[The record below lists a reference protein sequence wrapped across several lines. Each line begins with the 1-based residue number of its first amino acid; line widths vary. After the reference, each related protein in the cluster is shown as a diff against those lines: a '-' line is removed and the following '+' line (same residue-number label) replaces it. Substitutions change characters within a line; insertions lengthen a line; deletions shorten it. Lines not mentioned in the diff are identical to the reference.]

1 MTGIRGGTVANRV
14 LCWLILFVSA
24 VLLQAHPALCEE
36 ESAAVYEEE
45 GARLFLSK
53 SYEGAIKQF
62 SHAYR
67 LEPKPQYLF
76 NIGQSYRKLGLAAE
90 ASEYYQR
97 YLHDEQKV
105 DPTIYAD
112 LTTYIDQYYASQEKG
127 SGRPKVSAEAAEP
140 APLLAAEEIADA
152 EELIAQYV
160 RDYRAGNQAVANEIM
175 DQMKQVLATRRD
187 PILMYH
193 IASGFDQVRKRKEAL
208 EYYRRFVAIET
219 ADPRLRR
226 GAFERIALLTPA
238 PPGQKYLWPSLA
250 LAIPGLAGVLT
261 GVGLAV
267 QSGDNFNQFVAESD
281 EQKKRALR
289 DKGTGL
295 SIGSTASYAAGGA
308 LLAGAGVFAIV
319 ALKKGIRQ
327 TSEERRNQPT
337 TAPKRTLTGSLL
349 PLPGGLGLTIGG
361 NY

>member
-1 MTGIRGGTVANRV
+1 MPNRV
-14 LCWLILFVSA
+14 LSWLILCVSV
-24 VLLQAHPALCEE
+24 VLLCAAPALCQE
-36 ESAAVYEEE
+36 ESAATYEEE

-62 SHAYR
+62 TQAYR

-90 ASEYYQR
+90 ATEYYQR

-112 LTTYIDQYYASQEKG
+112 LTSYIDQYYASQERG
-127 SGRPKVSAEAAEP
+127 SSRPKVSGEAAEP

-152 EELIAQYV
+152 EELIAQFV
-160 RDYRAGNQAVANEIM
+160 RDHRAGNQAVANEIM
-175 DQMKQVLATRRD
+175 DQLKQVLLVRRD

-193 IASGFDQVRKRKEAL
+193 IANGFDQVKKRKEAL
-208 EYYRRFVAIET
+208 DYYRRFVAVET

-226 GAFERIALLTPA
+226 RAFERIALLTPA

-267 QSGDNFNQFVAESD
+267 QSGDNYQQFLSEAD
-281 EQKKRALR
+281 EQKKRELR
-289 DKGTGL
+289 DKGVGL
-295 SIGSTASYAAGGA
+295 SIGSVTSYAVGGA
-308 LLAGAGVFAIV
+308 LLAGAGAFAIV
-319 ALKKGIRQ
+319 ALKKGVRQ
-327 TSEERRNQPT
+327 SSEEKRTEPT
-337 TAPKRTLTGSLL
+337 RAPKSTVTGSLL
-349 PLPGGLGLTIGG
+349 PLPGGLGLSMGG
-361 NY
+361 NF

>member
-1 MTGIRGGTVANRV
+1 VAILVRS
-14 LCWLILFVSA
+14 WLILFVS
-24 VLLQAHPALCEE
+24 LLLLGSQPARGQE
-36 ESAAVYEEE
+36 ESASVYEEE

-62 SHAYR
+62 TQAYR
-67 LEPKPQYLF
+67 LDPKPQYLF

-90 ASEYYQR
+90 AAEYYQR
-97 YLHDEQKV
+97 YLHDEQKI

-112 LTTYIDQYYASQEKG
+112 LTQYI
-127 SGRPKVSAEAAEP
+127 
-140 APLLAAEEIADA
+140 DA

-175 DQMKQVLATRRD
+175 DQLKGVLQLRRD

-193 IASGFDQVRKRKEAL
+193 IANGYDQVRRRRDAL

-226 GAFERIALLTPA
+226 RSFERIAILTPA

-261 GVGLAV
+261 GVGLYV
-267 QSGDNFNQFVAESD
+267 QSDSNFQLFQNESD

-295 SIGSTASYAAGGA
+295 SIGSTAAYAAGGA

-327 TSEERRNQPT
+327 SSEDKGTEKKETQ
-337 TAPKRTLTGSLL
+337 KRSTLTGALN
-349 PLPGGLGLTIGG
+349 PLPGGIGLSLGG
-361 NY
+361 NF

>member
-1 MTGIRGGTVANRV
+1 MAIRVRG
-14 LCWLILFVSA
+14 WLILLVS
-24 VLLQAHPALCEE
+24 VLLLNTQPAFCED
-36 ESAAVYEEE
+36 ESASVYEEE

-62 SHAYR
+62 TQAYR
-67 LEPKPQYLF
+67 LDPKPQYLF

-90 ASEYYQR
+90 ATEYYQR
-97 YLHDEQKV
+97 YLHDEQKI

-112 LTTYIDQYYASQEKG
+112 LTQYIDQYYASQEKSG
-127 SGRPKVSAEAAEP
+127 GRPRVSAEAAEP

-160 RDYRAGNQAVANEIM
+160 RDYRAGNQGVANEIM
-175 DQMKQVLATRRD
+175 DQLKQVLQLRRD

-193 IASGFDQVRKRKEAL
+193 IANGYDQVRRRREAL
-208 EYYRRFVAIET
+208 DFYRRFVAIET

-226 GAFERIALLTPA
+226 RSFERIAVLTPA

-261 GVGLAV
+261 GVGLYV
-267 QSGDNFNQFVAESD
+267 QSDSNFQQFQNESD

-295 SIGSTASYAAGGA
+295 AIGSTAAYAAGGA
-308 LLAGAGVFAIV
+308 LLAGASVFAIV
-319 ALKKGIRQ
+319 ALKKGVRQ
-327 TSEERRNQPT
+327 SSEEKRNESRD
-337 TAPKRTLTGSLL
+337 KKKSSTLTGSLA
-349 PLPGGLGLTIGG
+349 PLPGGMGLSIGG
-361 NY
+361 NF

>member
-1 MTGIRGGTVANRV
+1 MVNRV
-14 LCWLILFVSA
+14 LSWLVLIVS
-24 VLLQAHPALCEE
+24 VLILQAHPAHCEE
-36 ESAAVYEEE
+36 ESAAIYEEE
-45 GARLFLSK
+45 GARLFISK

-62 SHAYR
+62 NLAYR
-67 LEPKPQYLF
+67 LDPKPQYLF

-90 ASEYYQR
+90 ATEYYQR
-97 YLHDEQKV
+97 YLHDEKKI

-112 LTTYIDQYYASQEKG
+112 LTTYIDQYYVSQEKG
-127 SGRPKVSAEAAEP
+127 SSRPRVSSEASEP
-140 APLLAAEEIADA
+140 APLLAAEEAADA

-175 DQMKQVLATRRD
+175 DQMKQVLASRRD
-187 PILMYH
+187 PILIYH
-193 IASGFDQVRKRKEAL
+193 IANGFDQVRRRRDAL

-226 GAFERIALLTPA
+226 RAFERIALLTPA

-261 GVGLAV
+261 GVGLFV
-267 QSGDNFNQFVAESD
+267 QSDNNFQQFTSESD
-281 EQKKRALR
+281 EQKKRDLR

-295 SIGSTASYAAGGA
+295 SIGSTAAYAAGGA

-327 TSEERRNQPT
+327 KNEDTKT
-337 TAPKRTLTGSLL
+337 TPRATPKRTLTGSLA
-349 PLPGGLGLTIGG
+349 PLPGGFGLSFGG

>member
-1 MTGIRGGTVANRV
+1 MAILVRS
-14 LCWLILFVSA
+14 WLILFVS
-24 VLLQAHPALCEE
+24 LLLLGSQPARGQE
-36 ESAAVYEEE
+36 ESASVYEEE

-62 SHAYR
+62 TQAYR
-67 LEPKPQYLF
+67 LDPKPQYLF

-90 ASEYYQR
+90 AAEYYQR
-97 YLHDEQKV
+97 YLHDEQKI

-112 LTTYIDQYYASQEKG
+112 LTQYIDQYYASQEKAG
-127 SGRPKVSAEAAEP
+127 GRPKSTAEPPEP

-175 DQMKQVLATRRD
+175 DQLKGVLQLRRD

-193 IASGFDQVRKRKEAL
+193 IANGYDQVRRRRDAL

-226 GAFERIALLTPA
+226 RSFERIAILTPA

-261 GVGLAV
+261 GVGLYV
-267 QSGDNFNQFVAESD
+267 QSDSNFQLFQNESD

-295 SIGSTASYAAGGA
+295 SIGSTAAYAAGGA

-327 TSEERRNQPT
+327 SSEDKGTEKKETQ
-337 TAPKRTLTGSLL
+337 KRSTLTGALN
-349 PLPGGLGLTIGG
+349 PLPGGIGLSLGG
-361 NY
+361 NF

>member
-1 MTGIRGGTVANRV
+1 MNRV
-14 LCWLILFVSA
+14 LCWLILLVSA
-24 VLLQAHPALCEE
+24 VMLQAHPALCEE
-36 ESAAVYEEE
+36 ESAATYEEE

-62 SHAYR
+62 TQAYR
-67 LEPKPQYLF
+67 LDPKPQYLF

-97 YLHDEQKV
+97 YLHDEQKI

-127 SGRPKVSAEAAEP
+127 SSRPKVSADAAEP

-152 EELIAQYV
+152 EELISQYV
-160 RDYRAGNQAVANEIM
+160 RDYRAGNQAVANDIM

-187 PILMYH
+187 PILLYH
-193 IASGFDQVRKRKEAL
+193 IANGFEQVRKRREAL
-208 EYYRRFVAIET
+208 DYYRRFVAIET

-226 GAFERIALLTPA
+226 RAFERIALLTPA
-238 PPGQKYLWPSLA
+238 PAGQKYLWPSLA

-261 GVGLAV
+261 GVGLYV
-267 QSGDNFNQFVAESD
+267 QSDNNFQQFLSESD

-289 DKGTGL
+289 DKGAGL
-295 SIGSTASYAAGGA
+295 AIGSTAAYAAGGA
-308 LLAGAGVFAIV
+308 LLAGAGIFAIV

-327 TSEERRNQPT
+327 NAEEKPGT
-337 TAPKRTLTGSLL
+337 PAAAPKRTLTGSLL
-349 PLPGGLGLTIGG
+349 PLPGGLGLSMGG